1 MSNTIVLNLSKID
14 FDDNFNIDNGE
25 VWQKQ
30 AGESL
35 VKNLVTIANQAKEYS
50 ERRKTERHQQPQA
63 MHDAIFISGGRGAG
77 KTVFLKNAQEVWGKA
92 AESKGIPLYF
102 APAIDPTLLINH
114 DNFTNVVVA
123 HLYNEVEKAF
133 NKPCKQLEIF
143 KTDFYSKLKELA
155 DSLGQESDYED
166 RMGIDRILK
175 YRSGIQVERFFH
187 DYVEVCANILA
198 STAIVIP
205 IDDVDMA
212 LGRAYEVLDV
222 VRRMLGCPFIIPLI
236 SGDEA
241 LYQHMVKQHF
251 LDDAISKNADAAT
264 TKNAIHMA
272 DRLKDAYLTKVL
284 PNQHRISLLSV
295 ENLLASLEI
304 EEFNQQKTSFYSPY
318 GKSYDQ
324 FFKNCFFGL
333 SNGQERS
340 TDYPL
345 PSNAR
350 DIVQLIRLLPPT
362 RLKQIPGWSE
372 WESLKIWATT
382 NRHGAT
388 YTNAVSAQQLLT
400 INQNTEIRMSQLL
413 AFNPIAQSL
422 LRLDWAD
429 KDFEAEQ
436 ESALNQISDV
446 EAKNT
451 NRFVLKGAINS
462 HVLRSM
468 PPLEMHTRRMTISNN
483 AIKEEKI
490 KNSVL
495 FNLYTHRDYYGSQG
509 SQTYK
514 VFFSRA
520 FEILGSSLL
529 MLNINL
535 TKTYYDNI
543 WIELLNK
550 ILSDAPFYCIHAINP
565 TKYTTQEEGANSD
578 EIDEVDEEV
587 AEQASKYGF
596 EISFAQDLATW
607 SVKHSIILSLLQ
619 RESLLPLLH
628 AVFNKVF
635 TQLHL
640 LRINHNKLE
649 DEHLS
654 DTARRFEYIV
664 INAFAT
670 FLKKSGVVKANLASS
685 ARSATIR
692 NHSDFINKEHVF
704 TRNVG
709 VFVDLKSGVYNGD
722 NNEDYFENP
731 LAGKLIAA
739 IWDHPIFST
748 NHSRTDDLK
757 PLGAFEYKKT
767 ISLTK
772 SKEVFDRQNDKSRK
786 LEKMLIQVKADQ
798 AKAQAALIAKQ
809 KQSNRRLISI
819 TKLYRISG
827 VDNLSELIAKIRIDN
842 DDEFTQMVRSTVMTE
857 LNTKRIDITE
867 LSSGYRELC
876 EILGIGSNASN

>member
-1 MSNTIVLNLSKID
+1 MSNKIVLNLSNID
-14 FDDNFNIDNGE
+14 FDDNFNFDNGE
-25 VWQKQ
+25 LWQQQ
-30 AGESL
+30 ASESL
-35 VKNLVTIANQAKEYS
+35 VKNLVTIANQAKVYS
-50 ERRKTERHQQPQA
+50 KRRENEEHLQPQA

-77 KTVFLKNAQEVWGKA
+77 KTVFLKNAQKVWDKA
-92 AESKGIPLYF
+92 IESKDIPLYF
-102 APAIDPTLLINH
+102 TAAIDPTLLINH

-123 HLYNEVEKAF
+123 HLYNEVEKVF
-133 NKPCKQLEIF
+133 NKSCKQLDLF
-143 KTDFYSKLKELA
+143 KTEFYSKLKDLA

-187 DYVEVCANILA
+187 DYVEVCAKILT

-251 LDDAISKNADAAT
+251 FEDAISKNGNLAT
-264 TKNAIHMA
+264 TENTIHIA

-304 EEFNQQKTSFYSPY
+304 EESNQPKIPFYSPH

-324 FFKNCFFGL
+324 LFKNCFFGL

-350 DIVQLIRLLPPT
+350 DIVQLISLLPPS
-362 RLKQIPGWSE
+362 RLKQSPSWSE
-372 WESLKIWATT
+372 WESLKIWAAT
-382 NRHGAT
+382 NKHGAT
-388 YTNAVSAQQLLT
+388 YTNAISAQQLLAA
-400 INQNTEIRMSQLL
+400 NQNSEIRISQLL
-413 AFNPIAQSL
+413 SFNPIAQSL

-429 KDFEAEQ
+429 KDFDAEQ

-451 NRFVLKGAINS
+451 NGFVLKGAIKS
-462 HVLRSM
+462 RVLRSM

-509 SQTYK
+509 SQAYK

-520 FEILGSSLL
+520 FEILASSLL

-535 TKTYYDNI
+535 TKADYDNI

-565 TKYTTQEEGANSD
+565 TKFTTQEDGANSD
-578 EIDEVDEEV
+578 EIDEVDAEA

-607 SVKHSIILSLLQ
+607 AVKHSSILSELQ
-619 RESLLPLLH
+619 RENLLPLLH

-640 LRINHNKLE
+640 LRINHHKLE

-654 DTARRFEYIV
+654 DTVRRFEYIT

-685 ARSATIR
+685 ARSITIR
-692 NHSDFINKEHVF
+692 NHSNFINKEHVF

-709 VFVDLKSGVYNGD
+709 VFVDLKTGEYDGD
-722 NNEDYFENP
+722 NNKDYFENV

-757 PLGAFEYKKT
+757 PQGAFEYKKSD
-767 ISLTK
+767 SL
-772 SKEVFDRQNDKSRK
+772 NDKRRRPLQNVHPIK
-786 LEKMLIQVKADQ
+786 T
-798 AKAQAALIAKQ
+798 AQTDATTKQ
-809 KQSNRRLISI
+809 KPSGRRLKSV
-819 TKLYRISG
+819 TKLYGIVG
-827 VDNLSELIAKIRIDN
+827 VKDLQALIAKIRIDN
-842 DDEFTQMVRSTVMTE
+842 NDNFSQMVKDTVMKE
-857 LNTKRIDITE
+857 LTNQKIDITE
-867 LSSGYRELC
+867 LSSGYRKLC
-876 EILGIGSNASN
+876 EILGIGSNVSN

>member
-1 MSNTIVLNLSKID
+1 MSNKIILNLSNID

-25 VWQKQ
+25 LWQQQ

-35 VKNLVTIANQAKEYS
+35 VKNLFTIANQAKIYS
-50 ERRKTERHQQPQA
+50 KRRESEIHLQPQA

-77 KTVFLKNAQEVWGKA
+77 KTVFLKNAQKVWNKA
-92 AESKGIPLYF
+92 EESQNIPLYF
-102 APAIDPTLLINH
+102 TSAIDPTLLINH

-133 NKPCKQLEIF
+133 NNTNKQLETF
-143 KTDFYSKLKELA
+143 KTDFYTKLKELA

-175 YRSGIQVERFFH
+175 YRSGIQVERLFH
-187 DYVEVCANILA
+187 DYVEVCTKILN

-236 SGDEA
+236 SGDES

-251 LDDAISKNADAAT
+251 LDDAISRNADNVT
-264 TKNAIHMA
+264 TNNAIHMA
-272 DRLKDAYLTKVL
+272 DKLKDAYLTKVL

-295 ENLLASLEI
+295 ENLLDSLEI
-304 EEFNQQKTSFYSPY
+304 EENEQPKISFYSNN
-318 GKSYDQ
+318 KSYDQ
-324 FFKNCFFGL
+324 YFKNCFFGL
-333 SNGQERS
+333 CNGQERS

-362 RLKQIPGWSE
+362 RLKRTPCWTE

-382 NRHGAT
+382 NKHGAT

-400 INQNTEIRMSQLL
+400 DNQNAEIRMSKLL
-413 AFNPIAQSL
+413 SFSPIAQSL
-422 LRLDWAD
+422 LGLDWAD
-429 KDFEAEQ
+429 KDFQAEQ
-436 ESALNQISDV
+436 ENALNQLSEE
-446 EAKNT
+446 EAKKT
-451 NRFVLKGAINS
+451 NKFVLKGAINS

-529 MLNINL
+529 ILNHNL
-535 TKTYYDNI
+535 SKNDYDKL
-543 WIELLNK
+543 WTLLLNK

-565 TKYTTQEEGANSD
+565 TKYTTQEDALNSE
-578 EIDEVDEEV
+578 EIDDADAEA
-587 AEQASKYGF
+587 AEQASQYGF
-596 EISFAQDLATW
+596 MLSFAQDLATW
-607 SVKHSIILSLLQ
+607 SVKHSSILSDLQ
-619 RESLLPLLH
+619 RENLLPLLH

-670 FLKKSGVVKANLASS
+670 FLKDSGVVKANLASS
-685 ARSATIR
+685 AKSTTIR
-692 NHSDFINKEHVF
+692 NHSNFINKEHVF

-709 VFVDLKSGVYNGD
+709 VFVDLKTGKYNHDG
-722 NNEDYFENP
+722 NEDYYENE

-748 NHSRTDDLK
+748 NHSRTDNLK
-757 PLGAFEYKKT
+757 PRGAFEYKKLD
-767 ISLTK
+767 S
-772 SKEVFDRQNDKSRK
+772 QNDKKRRQVQTIPQTKAVQTSLSKNKK
-786 LEKMLIQVKADQ
+786 L
-798 AKAQAALIAKQ
+798 
-809 KQSNRRLISI
+809 SNRRLTSV
-819 TKLYRISG
+819 TKLYNSG
-827 VDNLSELIAKIRIDN
+827 GVNNLEELNAKISIDN
-842 DDEFTQMVRSTVMTE
+842 NKDFFQTVKNAVMNEMRDRT
-857 LNTKRIDITE
+857 IDITE
-867 LSSGYRELC
+867 LSKGYRTLC
-876 EILGIGSNASN
+876 TILGIDSNDSN

>member
-1 MSNTIVLNLSKID
+1 MSNKIVLNLNNID
-14 FDDNFNIDNGE
+14 FDDNFDIDNGE
-25 VWQKQ
+25 LWQQQ

-35 VKNLVTIANQAKEYS
+35 VKNLVTIGHQAATYS
-50 ERRKTERHQQPQA
+50 KRRENEQHLQPLA

-77 KTVFLKNAQEVWGKA
+77 KTVFLKNAQKVWGKA
-92 AESKGIPLYF
+92 VESKDIPLYF
-102 APAIDPTLLINH
+102 TPAIDPTLLIDH

-133 NKPCKQLEIF
+133 NESCKQLDIF
-143 KTDFYSKLKELA
+143 KTDFYSKLKQLA

-187 DYVEVCANILA
+187 NYVEVCAKILD

-251 LDDAISKNADAAT
+251 LDDTVSKNADIET
-264 TKNAIHMA
+264 TKNAVHMA

-284 PNQHRISLLSV
+284 PNQHRISLISV
-295 ENLLASLEI
+295 EILLASLEI
-304 EEFNQQKTSFYSPY
+304 EDSNQQKISFYSPY

-324 FFKNCFFGL
+324 SFKNCFFGL
-333 SNGQERS
+333 NNGQERS

-362 RLKQIPGWSE
+362 RLKQKPSWSE

-382 NRHGAT
+382 NKHGAT

-400 INQNTEIRMSQLL
+400 ANQNTEIRMSQLL
-413 AFNPIAQSL
+413 SFNPIAQSL
-422 LRLDWAD
+422 LGLDWAD

-436 ESALNQISDV
+436 ESALNQIREE
-446 EAKNT
+446 EARNT
-451 NRFVLKGAINS
+451 NRFILKGGLNS
-462 HVLRSM
+462 RVLRSM
-468 PPLEMHTRRMTISNN
+468 PPLEMHTRRMTISSN

-495 FNLYTHRDYYGSQG
+495 FNLYTHRDYYGFQG

-520 FEILGSSLL
+520 FEILGCSLL
-529 MLNINL
+529 MLNNNL
-535 TKTYYDNI
+535 TKTDYDKL
-543 WIELLNK
+543 WTELLEK
-550 ILSDAPFYCIHAINP
+550 ILNDAPFYCIHAINP
-565 TKYTTQEEGANSD
+565 TKYTTQEDSSNSD
-578 EIDEVDEEV
+578 ETDGADED
-587 AEQASKYGF
+587 AGHASKYGF

-607 SVKHSIILSLLQ
+607 SVKHSSILSELQ
-619 RESLLPLLH
+619 RENLLPLLH

-640 LRINHNKLE
+640 LRVNHSRLK

-654 DTARRFEYIV
+654 DSSRRFEYIT

-685 ARSATIR
+685 ARSTTIR
-692 NHSDFINKEHVF
+692 NHSTFINKEHVF

-709 VFVDLKSGVYNGD
+709 VFVDLKTGKYDGD
-722 NNEDYFENP
+722 NNKDYFENV
-731 LAGKLIAA
+731 LAGKLITA

-748 NHSRTDDLK
+748 NHSRTDGLK
-757 PLGAFEYKKT
+757 PQGAFEYKKP

-772 SKEVFDRQNDKSRK
+772 SKEVLERQNDKKIRAEQMSS
-786 LEKMLIQVKADQ
+786 Q
-798 AKAQAALIAKQ
+798 AKVQATPIENQ
-809 KQSNRRLISI
+809 IQSNRRLSSV
-819 TKLYRISG
+819 TKLYSIGG
-827 VDNLSELIAKIRIDN
+827 VENLDALIGKIVITN
-842 DDEFTQMVRSTVMTE
+842 DDEFNQMVRSTVIKE
-857 LNTKRIDITE
+857 LSDKNIDIIE
-867 LSSGYRELC
+867 LSTGYRELC
-876 EILGIGSNASN
+876 KSLGIGSNVSN

>member
-1 MSNTIVLNLSKID
+1 MSNKIVLNLNNID

-25 VWQKQ
+25 LWQQQ

-35 VKNLVTIANQAKEYS
+35 VKNLITIGHQAAAYS
-50 ERRKTERHQQPQA
+50 KRRENEQHLQPLA

-77 KTVFLKNAQEVWGKA
+77 KTVFLKNAQKVWDKA
-92 AESKGIPLYF
+92 AESKDIPLYF
-102 APAIDPTLLINH
+102 TPAIDPTLLIDH

-133 NKPCKQLEIF
+133 HKSSKQLDIF
-143 KTDFYSKLKELA
+143 KTDFYSKLKQLA

-187 DYVEVCANILA
+187 NYVEVCAKILD

-251 LDDAISKNADAAT
+251 LDDTVSKNADTET
-264 TKNAIHMA
+264 TKNAVHMA

-284 PNQHRISLLSV
+284 PNQHRISLISV
-295 ENLLASLEI
+295 EILLASLEI
-304 EEFNQQKTSFYSPY
+304 EDSNQQKSSFYSPY

-324 FFKNCFFGL
+324 SFKSCFFGL

-350 DIVQLIRLLPPT
+350 DIVQLIRLLPPS
-362 RLKQIPGWSE
+362 RLKQTPSWSE

-388 YTNAVSAQQLLT
+388 YTNSVSAQQLLT
-400 INQNTEIRMSQLL
+400 ANQNTEIRMSQLL
-413 AFNPIAQSL
+413 SFNPIAQSL
-422 LRLDWAD
+422 LGLDWAD

-436 ESALNQISDV
+436 DSALNQIIEE
-446 EAKNT
+446 EARKT
-451 NRFVLKGAINS
+451 NRFILKGGLNS

-468 PPLEMHTRRMTISNN
+468 PPLEMHTRRMTISSN

-495 FNLYTHRDYYGSQG
+495 FNLYTHRDYYGFQG
-509 SQTYK
+509 NQTYK

-520 FEILGSSLL
+520 FEILGCSLL
-529 MLNINL
+529 MLNNNL
-535 TKTYYDNI
+535 TKTDYDKL

-565 TKYTTQEEGANSD
+565 TKYTTQEDSSNSD
-578 EIDEVDEEV
+578 EIDEADTEAE

-596 EISFAQDLATW
+596 EISFAQELATW
-607 SVKHSIILSLLQ
+607 SVKHSSILSELQ
-619 RESLLPLLH
+619 RENLLPLLH

-640 LRINHNKLE
+640 LRVNHSRLK

-654 DTARRFEYIV
+654 DSSRRFEYIT

-685 ARSATIR
+685 AKSATIR
-692 NHSDFINKEHVF
+692 NHSTFITKEHVF

-709 VFVDLKSGVYNGD
+709 VFVNLKTGEYDGD
-722 NNEDYFENP
+722 NNKDYFENV

-757 PLGAFEYKKT
+757 PLGAFEYRKPLFFT
-767 ISLTK
+767 N
-772 SKEVFDRQNDKSRK
+772 SKEVLDRQHDKKRRQ
-786 LEKMLIQVKADQ
+786 EQMLSQ
-798 AKAQAALIAKQ
+798 AQTQTQAVLIAKQ
-809 KQSNRRLISI
+809 KQSNRRLSSV
-819 TKLYRISG
+819 TKLYHIGG
-827 VDNLSELIAKIRIDN
+827 VKNLDALIGKIVITN
-842 DDEFTQMVRSTVMTE
+842 DDEFNQMVRSTVMKE
-857 LNTKRIDITE
+857 LSDKKIDIIE
-867 LSSGYRELC
+867 LSDGYRELC
-876 EILGIGSNASN
+876 KSLGIGSNVSN